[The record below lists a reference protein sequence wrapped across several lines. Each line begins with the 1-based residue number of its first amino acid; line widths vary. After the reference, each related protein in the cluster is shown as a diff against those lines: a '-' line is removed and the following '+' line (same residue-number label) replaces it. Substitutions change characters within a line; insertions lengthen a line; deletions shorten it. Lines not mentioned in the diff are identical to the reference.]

1 MSKQWKVRRVIHI
14 RGSTVT
20 DSIVALEELK
30 EDFITPTFLK
40 LFSYSMAG
48 GCCCNEWIK
57 GSAFDSY
64 VLKLIRLRSDRQAN
78 LHRSNGR
85 TERVPNSNSLQFIR
99 LHCRNRLF
107 LRRSCICRN
116 HKQVETKRKENVSLR
131 FQRRTTGWQTI
142 SSSTVL
148 WQVWATL

>member
-20 DSIVALEELK
+20 DSIVALEGLK
-30 EDFITPTFLK
+30 KDFMIFTFLK
-40 LFSYSMAG
+40 LFAYSMAG
-48 GCCCNEWIK
+48 GCCCSEWIK
-57 GSAFDSY
+57 RCAFDSF
-64 VLKLIRLRSDRQAN
+64 VLKPIRLRSDRQEN
-78 LHRSNGR
+78 LYRSNGR
-85 TERVPNSNSLQFIR
+85 TERVHNSNSLQFIR

-107 LRRSCICRN
+107 LRRSFIYRN